1 MIFFQKKVNQDLEI
15 KVDTCYKNRMKL
27 KINHEGNKDIKKC
40 VYFSCC
46 VCHKDKLPG
55 LLVKYKEKLSDAP
68 KISYLIENWDI

>member
-1 MIFFQKKVNQDLEI
+1 
-15 KVDTCYKNRMKL
+15 MKL
-27 KINHEGNKDIKKC
+27 KINHEGNKDIKKF

-55 LLVKYKEKLSDAP
+55 LLVKYKEKLPNAP